1 MCAWSKLAGCRIPPS
16 MKYMGHKGRI
26 MHAILDAVSSVSKQA
41 ARVADP
47 FCGSGAVSWALAEK
61 FALPITAGDLQEFAR
76 VRAAAVVAR
85 TMAANPHVFQRWL
98 DKAEQASDAVL
109 RRIDAPNLPCRG
121 NTTDQIA
128 YVEMTRTYVSDELA
142 AHLPINVAWPITTA
156 YAGYYFSI
164 KQALLFDCLRRE
176 LPRSPS
182 NRNVALAALIGAAS
196 RCSAS
201 PGHTAQPL
209 NPTPNGVRWI
219 VDAWSR
225 NPIKYVHD
233 EITELLD
240 RFALRKGNTC
250 RSDAIQSLSSLTKG
264 DVAFLDPPYSGVH
277 YSRFYHVLETL
288 ALGKIG
294 HVSGAG
300 RYPHAS
306 QRPTSKF
313 SQKSNA
319 PDAARR
325 LLSYCGQSGI
335 RVVMTFPETT
345 QSNGLSGP
353 CLQSLCHEIFGT
365 VDVQRES
372 SVFSTLGGNG
382 DSGRA
387 ARRPTTEY
395 IMSCVP

>member
-1 MCAWSKLAGCRIPPS
+1 

-26 MHAILDAVSSVSKQA
+26 MNAILDAVSSVSKEA

-61 FALPITAGDLQEFAR
+61 FAVPITAGDLQEFAR

-85 TMAANPHVFQRWL
+85 TIAAYPHLFQRWL
-98 DKAEQASDAVL
+98 DNAEEASEAVL
-109 RRIDAPNLPCRG
+109 RRVDAPKLPGRG
-121 NTTDQIA
+121 YTKDQIA
-128 YVEMTRTYVSDELA
+128 YVEMTRTYVTDELVPR
-142 AHLPINVAWPITTA
+142 LPVNVDWPVTTA

-164 KQALLFDCLRRE
+164 KQAVLFDCLRRE
-176 LPRSPS
+176 LPKSAS
-182 NRNVALAALIGAAS
+182 NRNIALAALIGAAS

-209 NPTPNGVRWI
+209 SPTPNGVKWI

-225 NPIKYVHD
+225 NPIKYIRD
-233 EITELLD
+233 EIAELRD
-240 RFALRKGNTC
+240 RFALRMGNAC

-277 YSRFYHVLETL
+277 YSRFYHVLETI

-294 HVSGAG
+294 LVSGAG
-300 RYPHAS
+300 RYPDAS
-306 QRPTSKF
+306 ERPTSKF

-319 PDAARR
+319 PGAIRR

-335 RVVMTFPETT
+335 RVVLTFPETS

-353 CLQSLCHEIFGT
+353 CLQSLCQEIFGT
-365 VDVQRES
+365 VNVQRES

-382 DSGRA
+382 SSGRA

-395 IMSCVP
+395 IIACVP